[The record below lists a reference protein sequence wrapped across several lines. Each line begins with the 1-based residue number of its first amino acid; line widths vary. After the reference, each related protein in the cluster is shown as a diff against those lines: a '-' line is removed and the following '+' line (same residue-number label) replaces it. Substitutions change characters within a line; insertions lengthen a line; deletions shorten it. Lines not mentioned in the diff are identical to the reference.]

1 MVVEI
6 KDIGKVFID
15 KDGAYRIYIGKK
27 IAKTGIFKNSE
38 RVKVFCYP
46 EERRIVISEF

>member
-1 MVVEI
+1 MTEEI

-27 IAKTGIFKNSE
+27 IVQLGLFKNME
-38 RVKVFCYP
+38 RVKIICYP
-46 EERRIVISEF
+46 EEKRIVIMEF